1 MSIGGSARYVL
12 GHLLTTLPFG
22 IKLGRMKS
30 PILTILLLAPALAFG
45 QKFQDASVK
54 RSPLSL
60 SIKIDSDDGKPYI
73 HVHSNSPKGVL
84 ALVAFITFSYE
95 KGQVAPLT
103 TSQDYAFKLEP
114 LKLGEERDIAPAY
127 LLPEPDAKI
136 TEAVGQ
142 VLFVQYEDGST
153 WGNLEAAKR
162 LLGSRPQK
170 LAFLKHLVETYYESG
185 QDAFDAILNDPKLPF
200 EPESIVAGC
209 LKAQAEYQKTTP
221 IDLAKKQLAAA
232 QGWHASGIF

>member
-1 MSIGGSARYVL
+1 MKPP
-12 GHLLTTLPFG
+12 LL
-22 IKLGRMKS
+22 I
-30 PILTILLLAPALAFG
+30 ILLLAPALAFE
-45 QKFQDASVK
+45 QKFQDASAK
-54 RSPLSL
+54 GSPISL

-73 HVHSNSPKGVL
+73 HAKSNSPKGVL

-95 KGQVAPLT
+95 KGQVVPLT
-103 TSQDYAFKLEP
+103 ANQDYAFKLEP

-127 LLPEPDAKI
+127 LDPEPGAKI

-200 EPESIVAGC
+200 QPESIVAGC